1 MFRRRHGY
9 GSVGF
14 NFFCS
19 ALVMLEAVLVIG
31 AVQQGLGL
39 GARVITLDM
48 PLVIDATFCAGS
60 AMIAFGAVLVS
71 CITLQCCTQQNVRN
85 PYQEAMRGSLG
96 GSTTIY
102 LSCGPLYSTVN
113 DIDAVA

>member
-1 MFRRRHGY
+1 LDHYQLPCRRYGY

-19 ALVMLEAVLVIG
+19 ALVMLEAVLIIG
-31 AVQQGLGL
+31 AVQQGLGS

-71 CITLQCCTQQNVRN
+71 
-85 PYQEAMRGSLG
+85 G
-96 GSTTIY
+96 GSIRY
-102 LSCGPLYSTVN
+102 YCSSFQHGC
-113 DIDAVA
+113 